1 MRVSLPTFE
10 SKAKLFDYLKSNKK
24 QLISNK
30 KATPITSEALAISML
45 GTKKEAA
52 NKANTPV
59 SEDLDTLRVKVVA
72 NTANFLDSHFD
83 LLLPDAAKESIKQRK
98 NFIPHLHDHKH
109 DIAAKVGEV
118 VDISLESLSFEDL
131 GLKGLGFTQA
141 IVFTT
146 DIKKSYNEQ
155 IFNQYKAGRVNQH
168 SIGLQYVNLELAIN
182 DQDSPEELAVW
193 NKYISQVI
201 NKDLA
206 EQAGFFWAVKEIKL
220 IENSAVLFG
229 ANEITPTLDNNI
241 KDFGP
246 LDSTQETAPQDS
258 TQTETIKNYL
268 LNN

>member
-1 MRVSLPTFE
+1 MRVKLPNFE
-10 SKAKLFDYLKSNKK
+10 NKKDLFSYLKANKK
-24 QLISNK
+24 DIISNK
-30 KATPITSEALAISML
+30 KATPITSEALAINTL
-45 GTKKEAA
+45 GKEAT

-59 SEDLDTLRVKVVA
+59 SEDLETLRVKVVA

-83 LLLPDAAKESIKQRK
+83 LLLPDAAKQSIKQRK
-98 NFIPHLHDHKH
+98 AYIPHLHDHKH
-109 DIAAKVGEV
+109 DISAKVGEV
-118 VDISLESLSFEDL
+118 IDITLESLSFEEL
-131 GLKGLGFTQA
+131 GLKGLGFTQG

-146 DIKKSYNEQ
+146 DVMKSYNEQ
-155 IFNQYKAGRVNQH
+155 VFNQYKAGRVNQH

-246 LDSTQETAPQDS
+246 LDSTQETEPLDS
-258 TQTETIKNYL
+258 THIETIKNYL